1 MSEILKNREL
11 QIIVMALSF
20 LLVFIP
26 YFVEI
31 PALEAASTKLITI
44 TAIVNAVTLIL
55 ALNSQIRRGINIVQR
70 RQTGWYFKAYMI
82 ITMILMVVFAFFGRE
97 TGPYHWVMYAVI
109 NPLSSVNYGILAFY
123 LASTAARAFRARNT
137 QATLLLATGFIV
149 LLYQAPLTGSYAPWL
164 EPIALFFGDTF
175 GMAAGRMFLISVTVG
190 AIVFGVRVLIGEETS
205 VLGIRQEEL

>member
-11 QIIVMALSF
+11 QLIVMALSF

-55 ALNSQIRRGINIVQR
+55 ALNSQIKRGVNIIQK

-82 ITMILMVVFAFFGRE
+82 ITMILMVIFAFFGRE
-97 TGPYHWVMYAVI
+97 TGPYHWVMYAVV
-109 NPLSSVNYGILAFY
+109 NPLSSVNYSILAFY

-149 LLYQAPLTGSYAPWL
+149 LLYQAPLTGAYAPWL
-164 EPIALFFGDTF
+164 EPIALYFGDTF

>member
-1 MSEILKNREL
+1 MSDILKNREL
-11 QIIVMALSF
+11 QLIVMALSF

-26 YFVEI
+26 YFIEI

-55 ALNSQIRRGINIVQR
+55 ALNSQIKRGINIIQR

-97 TGPYHWVMYAVI
+97 TGPYHWVMYAVV

-149 LLYQAPLTGSYAPWL
+149 LLYQAPLTGAYAPWL